1 MRKLHSCWL
10 VNKTNR
16 LQPSIMKRRKYNR
29 LYTTCHSRHATMLD
43 DKMFQRFYIHREIVR
58 SRLGIYNCV
67 WRRWMMGK
75 LL

>member
-16 LQPSIMKRRKYNR
+16 LQPSIMKRRRYSR
-29 LYTTCHSRHATMLD
+29 LYNTYHNRHATMLD
-43 DKMFQRFYIHREIVR
+43 DRMFKRFSVHHEIVK

-67 WRRWMMGK
+67 WRRWVMGK